1 MSSGRLQEVK
11 NKLKRSGQQVVAVA
25 YEIWSFT
32 RGSNYICR
40 ALIGK
45 NRWSLMGGAR
55 RWRLNCSCLV

>member
-11 NKLKRSGQQVVAVA
+11 NKLKRSGQEVLAVA
-25 YEIWSFT
+25 YKIWSFT
-32 RGSNYICR
+32 RGSNNMYR

-55 RWRLNCSCLV
+55 R